1 MNVYT
6 ISTYAFEKMDRV
18 LLKSMLQ
25 LVQKQLNAAWD
36 LENVAKI
43 VLVDIEQSAG
53 KTFWDSHHLDAQK
66 IMIVYAK
73 QNIDG
78 AEWFLQKPIRVQSL
92 VNLLNTIAA
101 EITTQSLQSHCVAE
115 KLAMKST
122 LSGSQ
127 TTTSITTPVPS
138 PVETPVT
145 NEFSGDYLFQPA
157 KYLLGLLQTAMQIG
171 QAQRLS
177 CAGLPPLYLLPQEQ
191 LCFTKPLNMSR
202 LDSSQKILYGA
213 FAEHIDQF
221 NLSEV
226 ELKQEVAHQEL
237 SAYSIETI
245 LWLATLYASHGRLIT
260 ESAKKSIIKLKQWP
274 NFIILPHDSK
284 HIHLAAFMLK
294 HTTDLAT
301 IAAHTRVSLPM
312 VIDFFNA
319 CQTIGLIIEQPVV
332 ASTVKKNQLP
342 EQKRQLFR
350 GILQKLLKY

>member
-1 MNVYT
+1 MNAYT
-6 ISTYAFEKMDRV
+6 ISTYAFEKMDQV

-43 VLVDIEQSAG
+43 VLVDIEQPMG
-53 KTFWDSHHLDAQK
+53 KNFWDSHHLDTQK
-66 IMIVYAK
+66 IMIAYAK
-73 QNIDG
+73 QKIDE
-78 AEWFLQKPIRVQSL
+78 AKWFLQKPIRVQSL

-101 EITTQSLQSHCVAE
+101 EINTQSLQSHSVAE
-115 KLAMKST
+115 KKPVAEPTASN
-122 LSGSQ
+122 SQ
-127 TTTSITTPVPS
+127 TTAPMATPEAPIIT
-138 PVETPVT
+138 
-145 NEFSGDYLFQPA
+145 EFPDNYLFQPA
-157 KYLLGLLQTAMQIG
+157 KYLLGLLQTAIQIG

-191 LCFTKPLNMSR
+191 LCFTKPLNISR

-213 FAEHIDQF
+213 FAEHIDHR
-221 NLSEV
+221 NLSEA
-226 ELKQEVAHQEL
+226 ELKQEIASQQL
-237 SAYSIETI
+237 SAYPVETI

-260 ESAKKSIIKLKQWP
+260 ESTKRSLVKLKQWP
-274 NFIILPHDSK
+274 NFIVLPHDPK

-294 HTTDLAT
+294 HTADLAT
-301 IAAHTRVSLPM
+301 IATQTRVSPPT

-319 CQTIGLIIEQPVV
+319 CKIIGLIIEEPM
-332 ASTVKKNQLP
+332 ATPTVKKTQLP